1 MESIDKKIE
10 SLNAGI
16 QRMSLQKEA
25 LKITK
30 IFNFSTD
37 FAETVL
43 KEISA
48 MPNQSVSAYTELIGK
63 IKEIRNF

>member
-1 MESIDKKIE
+1 MSIDKKIE

-16 QRMSLQKEA
+16 QKMSLQKEA

-30 IFNFSTD
+30 IFNFSPA

-43 KEISA
+43 DEIEEMSSK
-48 MPNQSVSAYTELIGK
+48 SVSAYTELLNK